1 MKISLLKISRKKMVI
16 NRLELKNLAEMIRK
30 SPEEQKVFNLRLN
43 YQFCQ
48 PQRLDDG
55 QIVIDSQNHTVD
67 LPRILFAAECVNY
80 KAMQILYS
88 KMTKSQY
95 YFVRF

>member
-16 NRLELKNLAEMIRK
+16 NRLELKDLAEMIRK

-48 PQRLDDG
+48 P
-55 QIVIDSQNHTVD
+55 
-67 LPRILFAAECVNY
+67 
-80 KAMQILYS
+80 
-88 KMTKSQY
+88 
-95 YFVRF
+95 